1 MKHLEVFSTLRS
13 LSRKSLC
20 IAMALNSVFLITSC
34 SKNDDESIPQPIVYA
49 EENPLAKY
57 QENAGFTMTTNFI
70 NSGNY
75 EFGLVFS
82 PNVKGKINAITL
94 RLPDVNPDLKVTIWD
109 YTAKTV
115 LRTEMVNVSASNT
128 LFTKVIAELALEKD
142 KKYVITM
149 NSNDWYKKT
158 RPDNG
163 NAVYPITAGN
173 IKFLEYRWLSTSSQ
187 IFPTNISFNYNGGDL
202 SFNFQQV
209 D

>member
-1 MKHLEVFSTLRS
+1 MAVV
-13 LSRKSLC
+13 LSS
-20 IAMALNSVFLITSC
+20 AFLITSC
-34 SKNDDESIPQPIVYA
+34 SKEEDEPVPQPVVYA

-57 QENAGFTMTTNFI
+57 HENAGFTMTTNFI

-82 PNVKGKINAITL
+82 PNVKGKINAITI
-94 RLPDVNPDLKVTIWD
+94 RLPDLNPNLKVTIWD
-109 YTAKTV
+109 YTSKTV
-115 LRTEMVNVSASNT
+115 LRTEMMNVSASNT
-128 LFTKVIAELALEKD
+128 LFTKAIAELPLEKD
-142 KKYVITM
+142 KKYMITM

-158 RPDNG
+158 KPDNS

-187 IFPTNISFNYNGGDL
+187 VFPTNISLDYNGGDL

-209 D
+209 E